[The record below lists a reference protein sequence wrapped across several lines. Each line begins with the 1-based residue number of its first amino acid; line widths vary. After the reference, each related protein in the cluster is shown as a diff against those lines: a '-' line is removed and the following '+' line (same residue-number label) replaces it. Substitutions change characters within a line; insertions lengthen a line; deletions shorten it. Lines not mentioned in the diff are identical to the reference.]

1 VFKFAKKGDC
11 RLSVKQKYK
20 DVQAAINAACKRVG
34 RDPELIHIIAVTKYV
49 SIERAREAVDAG
61 VVHLGENR
69 PEEAMAKHDALGRIA
84 TWHYIGNLQS
94 KKVKKIIHAYDYIHS
109 LDRLSLAKEIHK
121 RTGESSKVKCFVQ
134 VNVSG
139 ESSKSGLT
147 PGETLPFIQKLA
159 DYPSIEVVGLMTMAP
174 LTDNKEVLRETFK
187 SLRELKDTI
196 TAKKFAHA
204 PCKELSMGM
213 SNDFEIAVEEGATFV
228 RVGSSLVGHDKEVR
242 A

>member
-1 VFKFAKKGDC
+1 M
-11 RLSVKQKYK
+11 SVKQNYE
-20 DVQAAINAACKRVG
+20 DVQATLQAACKRTG
-34 RDPELIHIIAVTKYV
+34 RDPDLIHIIAVTKYV
-49 SIERAREAVDAG
+49 SIERAKEAVDAG
-61 VVHLGENR
+61 VLHLGENR
-69 PEEAMAKHDALGRIA
+69 PEEAIEKYDAIGGTA
-84 TWHYIGNLQS
+84 TWHFIGNLQS

-109 LDRLSLAKEIHK
+109 LDRLSLAKEINK
-121 RTGESSKVKCFVQ
+121 RATESAKIKCFVQ

-139 ESSKSGLT
+139 ESSKSGVT
-147 PGETLPFIQKLA
+147 PEETLSFIEKLA

-174 LTDNKEVLRETFK
+174 LTDNKGILRETFK

-196 TAKKFAHA
+196 AAKNFAHA

-228 RVGSSLVGHDKEVR
+228 RIGSSLVGHDKEVK